1 MNTAHTHIL
10 ELLVPSLFAAFLYS
24 NKVPKAINFRAP
36 AQKIQLKILELK
48 DAISRRQID
57 VESVNSRI
65 LS

>member
-1 MNTAHTHIL
+1 MGVT
-10 ELLVPSLFAAFLYS
+10 LYPVHYD
-24 NKVPKAINFRAP
+24 KVPKAINFRAP

-57 VESVNSRI
+57 VASFNSRI